1 MFRKISCL
9 FTNNKMTPVTHH
21 QEDSTTNVSP
31 CAVTIHPRG
40 FPYYRAVGMP
50 PQEQS
55 ADAAWLHTSP
65 VASSKTLVPAA
76 ELSKAPTQQPCRTP
90 SCNQPP
96 LETERSTPSLRAGS
110 LCEQRIENRNDCGLC
125 CLLDDAKQWAVP
137 SPVH

>member
-1 MFRKISCL
+1 MFREISCL
-9 FTNNKMTPVTHH
+9 FTSNKMTPVTQH
-21 QEDSTTNVSP
+21 QEDSITNVSP

-55 ADAAWLHTSP
+55 ADAAWLHIAP
-65 VASSKTLVPAA
+65 VASSKNFGSCCRA
-76 ELSKAPTQQPCRTP
+76 EQRAHTQPCRTP

-96 LETERSTPSLRAGS
+96 LEPERSTPSLRAGP
-110 LCEQRIENRNDCGLC
+110 LCRQRIENRNDCGLC
-125 CLLDDAKQWAVP
+125 CWLDNAKQWAIP